1 MVKQNQEKSKLQDK
15 IDEVKAEGV
24 LKEKSISTLESH
36 KESLEGLLKERD
48 EIIEKLDSE
57 LDEAYNQNSDEKE
70 IIKRLKEE
78 MNEQKFE
85 QEKAI
90 ALINQE
96 NEYLE
101 DKVKQLEQQL
111 VDLTVEYEERASSMK
126 NKIKDL
132 KIHRLRD
139 ENRDKENE
147 NRYNCIYN
155 ISEDKLEDILNMKLT
170 FIPDFYFVKVRSISS
185 AKPAKKNKQSWE
197 ALKTFNDFD
206 VYEIE
211 VNDDDT
217 DSNYVIERTSYQI
230 FGLFKRLRKQYKDNK
245 SLSHEYKFPENLN
258 EVLFQSQYGD
268 NSKSA
273 KDKEMYCSKD
283 LRQITIQHYL
293 NEICKQEVFKKSL
306 ELSSFFETARFK
318 YGL

>member
-1 MVKQNQEKSKLQDK
+1 
-15 IDEVKAEGV
+15 
-24 LKEKSISTLESH
+24 
-36 KESLEGLLKERD
+36 
-48 EIIEKLDSE
+48 
-57 LDEAYNQNSDEKE
+57 
-70 IIKRLKEE
+70 

-90 ALINQE
+90 ALISQE

-126 NKIKDL
+126 SKIKDL
-132 KIHRLRD
+132 KL
-139 ENRDKENE
+139 NKLKDKENE
-147 NRYNCIYN
+147 NRFNLPYN

-170 FIPDFYFVKVRSISS
+170 FIQDFYFVKVRSITSS
-185 AKPAKKNKQSWE
+185 KPNKNKKENWE
-197 ALKTFNDFD
+197 AINNFNDYD
-206 VYEIE
+206 IYEIE

-217 DSNYVIERTSYQI
+217 DNNYVIERTSYQI
-230 FGLFKRLRKQYKDNK
+230 FGLFKRLRKQYRDSKQ
-245 SLSHEYKFPENLN
+245 LSQEYKFPENLN
-258 EVLFQSQYGD
+258 EVLFQSQYGE
-268 NSKSA
+268 NNKSSKE
-273 KDKEMYCSKD
+273 KEVYWSKD